1 MVSPFLS
8 LSLAYM
14 LPQGKLLP
22 YLHFFFNLIVYIEF
36 IFIILIN
43 KQKICI
49 KILIDNTKVL
59 KLITFQ
65 IFVALYPC
73 FVHSPFS

>member
-22 YLHFFFNLIVYIEF
+22 YRHFFLIVYIEF